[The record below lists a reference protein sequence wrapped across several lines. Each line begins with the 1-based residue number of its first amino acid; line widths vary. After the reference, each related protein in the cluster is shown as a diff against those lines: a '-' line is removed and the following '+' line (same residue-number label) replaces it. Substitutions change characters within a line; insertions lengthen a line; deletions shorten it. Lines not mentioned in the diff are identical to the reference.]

1 MSLGAWGA
9 VLGGLAGLGL
19 LLVWTRVADLR
30 TPRLELRVLPYLRDL
45 PVAPSAVSATRTTD
59 RPAARFT
66 ATKAPSAFTAV
77 FGPALQ
83 RAAGALDRVL
93 GGTASVCRR
102 LDRANLALTV
112 HDFRV
117 EQMMSGLTAFS
128 VTAAVSVVVALRNP
142 GRTVP
147 LLVLCAVAFILGV
160 LWRENRLSAQVRERE
175 RRMLAEFPAIA
186 ELLALAVAAGEGP
199 VSALDRIVTR
209 ARGELSAE
217 LSGVLAQVRT
227 GTPVS
232 RALDDLAAR
241 TGLPVVARF
250 AEALAVALERGTPLT
265 DVMHAQ
271 AADVREAGRRWL
283 IETGARK
290 EVVMMVPVVF
300 LVLPVTVL
308 FAFWPGV
315 VGLRLVTP

>member
-1 MSLGAWGA
+1 MWGA
-9 VLGGLAGLGL
+9 VLGAATGLGL
-19 LLVWTRVADLR
+19 ILALERVFALR
-30 TPRLELRVLPYLRDL
+30 RPRLELRVLPYVRDL
-45 PVAPSAVSATRTTD
+45 P
-59 RPAARFT
+59 AARRT
-66 ATKAPSAFTAV
+66 KQQATVRPRSAFAAV
-77 FGPALQ
+77 FGPGLQ
-83 RAAGALDRVL
+83 SVAHALDRVL
-93 GGTASVCRR
+93 GGTASVRRR
-102 LDRANLALTV
+102 LERAHLSLSV

-117 EQMMSGLTAFS
+117 EQVVWGVVSFS
-128 VTAAVSVVVALRNP
+128 ATAAVSVLVALRSP
-142 GRTVP
+142 GKALP
-147 LLVLCAVAFILGV
+147 LLLLCGIAFVVGALF
-160 LWRENRLSAQVRERE
+160 RENRLTAQVKARE
-175 RRMLAEFPAIA
+175 RRMLAEFPTVA

-209 ARGELSAE
+209 ANGELSAE
-217 LSGVLAQVRT
+217 LAGVLAQVRT

-241 TGLPVVARF
+241 SGLPVVARF
-250 AEALAVALERGTPLT
+250 AEAVAVALERGTPLT

-271 AADVREAGRRWL
+271 AADVREAGRRAL

-300 LVLPVTVL
+300 LVLPVTIL